1 MATPT
6 YMVCHCNGPPTV
18 DNDEERI
25 KWK

>member
-25 KWK
+25 K